1 MADFEIVVDVEA
13 AGVITDLQRLH
24 DRVGASGLEQFLI
37 THTHPFL
44 QSRASNRFDNEGDDA
59 VGQWAPL
66 GPATQAIRSALGYGS
81 SHPINVRTGE
91 MRGFVEGSAA
101 DIVGGADSAILFF
114 PERNMSSTVAKKMT
128 TAQMGASF
136 PATPARPVVAVS
148 NVEEEIITRDL
159 ASYLMEGLVAN
170 II

>member
-1 MADFEIVVDVEA
+1 MGDFEILVEVDA
-13 AGVITDLQRLH
+13 AGVIADLQRLY
-24 DRVGASGLEQFLI
+24 DRMSIPGLERFLI

-59 VGQWAPL
+59 VGQWVPL

-91 MRGFVEGSAA
+91 MRGFVTGSAV
-101 DIVGGADSAILFF
+101 DIVGGADSVTLFF

-128 TAQMGASF
+128 TAQWGTSF
-136 PATPARPVVAVS
+136 PDTPARPVVAVS

-159 ASYLMEGLVAN
+159 VSYLTEGLVAN